1 MTDMRPRARRPQPQ
15 EAAPTKPTKSPE
27 GSISHKEAP
36 PETTVA
42 IFYAKNLLRTPYILR
57 KPNEQTLMASLFKT
71 LKALPWCRSI
81 LVYKDSRLIRA
92 YRVKDKVATESD
104 LITLRTQ
111 QAQRKEV
118 KHD

>member
-1 MTDMRPRARRPQPQ
+1 MRPRARRPQPQ
-15 EAAPTKPTKSPE
+15 EVKPSKPTKSPE

-36 PETTVA
+36 QGTTVA

-57 KPNEQTLMASLFKT
+57 RPSEESLMSSLFKT

-81 LVYKDSRLIRA
+81 LVYKDSKLIKA